1 MRRRVRTRRR
11 RRSVVVV
18 GPIQQIK
25 SRVVA
30 EFNPLVELYSRG
42 HDDVTYRGRIE
53 GDDID
58 CEEIC

>member
-1 MRRRVRTRRR
+1 MRRRVRNRRR
-11 RRSVVVV
+11 RRSVIRKSPVS
-18 GPIQQIK
+18 K

-42 HDDVTYRGRIE
+42 HDDVTYCGRIE